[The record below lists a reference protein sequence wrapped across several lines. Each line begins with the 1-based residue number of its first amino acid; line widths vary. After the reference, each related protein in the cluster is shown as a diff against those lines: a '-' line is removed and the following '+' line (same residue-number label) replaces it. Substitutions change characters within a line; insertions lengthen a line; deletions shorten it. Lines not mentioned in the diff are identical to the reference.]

1 MRNGVVVDIDSTTT
15 AIKKSISEAESMAGC
30 HISSCYV
37 GISGSHIQG
46 LNSEGVVPI
55 RDGDVKYADVDRV
68 IETAQAMAIP
78 ADQRLLHV
86 LPRDYIIDKQDG
98 IKEPLGMA
106 GSRLEAKVHLVTCSN
121 NASQNIHKCVSACG
135 LDVEAFVLEQLASS
149 YSVLTKDERDLGVCL
164 IDIGGGT
171 TDIAVF
177 TDGSI
182 SFTDVIPIAGDHV
195 TNDIAEALRTPP
207 SQAEDIKQQMRERAS
222 RIWEV
227 SLDDVDYVDG
237 GVQHKSDTEL
247 RLTFKQMAARQNNTG
262 GPIVGRA
269 GVNPGGAGS
278 AIGTHIVD
286 VEVDP
291 DTGKVTILRY
301 TALQDA
307 GKAIHP
313 SYVEG
318 QIQGGV
324 VQGIGWALNEEYFI
338 NDQGHM
344 VNSSFLDY
352 RMPVSL
358 DLPMIDTVI
367 VEIAN
372 PSHPFGVRGVGE
384 VCIVPPMAAIC
395 NAIYNAIGVRLTS
408 LPMNPGK
415 ILEAIWEKNG
425 N

>member
-1 MRNGVVVDIDSTTT
+1 MSNVNQNEMLVGLDIGTSKVVVVVAEVTSDNSIEIIGLGIHPSKGLRNGVVVDIDSTTT

-207 SQAEDIKQQMRERAS
+207 SQAEDIKQQYGCA
-222 RIWEV
+222 V
-227 SLDDVDYVDG
+227 SALT
-237 GVQHKSDTEL
+237 KSDELMMVPGMGGRPERELSRQVLADVLERRYVEIFSMAQQKLNLSGFESLIPAGVVLTGGASKVEGATEL
-247 RLTFKQMAARQNNTG
+247 AEEVFHSPVRLGAPQS
-262 GPIVGRA
+262 IVGFEEIIR
-269 GVNPGGAGS
+269 NPIYATSSGLLLYGHKKLQEDHLNYITRDRSILNRISRWLGGN
-278 AIGTHIVD
+278 
-286 VEVDP
+286 
-291 DTGKVTILRY
+291 L
-301 TALQDA
+301 
-307 GKAIHP
+307 
-313 SYVEG
+313 
-318 QIQGGV
+318 
-324 VQGIGWALNEEYFI
+324 
-338 NDQGHM
+338 
-344 VNSSFLDY
+344 
-352 RMPVSL
+352 
-358 DLPMIDTVI
+358 
-367 VEIAN
+367 
-372 PSHPFGVRGVGE
+372 
-384 VCIVPPMAAIC
+384 
-395 NAIYNAIGVRLTS
+395 
-408 LPMNPGK
+408 
-415 ILEAIWEKNG
+415 
-425 N
+425 